1 MSRRIKF
8 SRFMTMYFLGMS
20 WWNFFFMRWPVMMPG
35 DNTNDISNNFVF
47 IVACND
53 FYKVKIIFEC

>member
-20 WWNFFFMRWPVMMPG
+20 WWNFFFYAVAG
-35 DNTNDISNNFVF
+35 DD
-47 IVACND
+47 AW
-53 FYKVKIIFEC
+53 